1 MEQLSKNYDI
11 KVNFLGNIPH
21 SDLIKTYKK
30 YKYFL
35 STSKFE
41 GNPKTILE
49 AINSKCIVFATDI
62 SNHSEIISNGFNGF
76 LYKTLEDLIKKFN
89 NIRSNPE
96 IQASIVNNCEIS
108 LENNQIEKVVETMYK
123 DYESLMSFK

>member
-1 MEQLSKNYDI
+1 M
-11 KVNFLGNIPH
+11 
-21 SDLIKTYKK
+21 
-30 YKYFL
+30 
-35 STSKFE
+35 
-41 GNPKTILE
+41 
-49 AINSKCIVFATDI
+49 FATDI

-108 LENNQIEKVVETMYK
+108 LENNQIEKELRQCIKTMNR
-123 DYESLMSFK
+123 